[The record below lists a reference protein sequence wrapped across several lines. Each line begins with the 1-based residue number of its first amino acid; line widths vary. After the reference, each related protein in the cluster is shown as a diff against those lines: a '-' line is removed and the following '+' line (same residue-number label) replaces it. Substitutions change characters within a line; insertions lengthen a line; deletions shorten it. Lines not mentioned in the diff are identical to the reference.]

1 MFKPQATV
9 PVSDNIAR
17 TDQMINLI
25 KLRENALFTGLGGA
39 LAAAGRAKMFQ
50 TWMLEQ
56 NESIQVCNNM
66 QYTILCYMII

>member
-9 PVSDNIAR
+9 PVSDNIAT

-66 QYTILCYMII
+66 QYTILCYMKI